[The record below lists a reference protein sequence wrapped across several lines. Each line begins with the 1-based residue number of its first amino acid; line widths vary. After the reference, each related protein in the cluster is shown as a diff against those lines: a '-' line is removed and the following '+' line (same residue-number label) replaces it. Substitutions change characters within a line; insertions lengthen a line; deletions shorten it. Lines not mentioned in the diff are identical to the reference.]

1 MQFNTCQVK
10 YLTLNTHVLYSVI
23 MHWIQEKILELSK
36 TQDVLSIGIRPL
48 GRLIKVDS
56 PQIVKHHLTQLQNKG
71 LLRPKSREDIQQFL
85 QHSATLQPSFV
96 QIPVVGTANCGPATR
111 IAEENL
117 EKYVMVSQSLLK
129 KRGNIFAL
137 VAEGNSM
144 NKARINGTTPI
155 EDKDYVLVDSD
166 QRAPSSGDYVL
177 SIIEGAANIK
187 KFTYTSDGHIALL
200 SESTEKFAPIYISE
214 DDQFMINGKV
224 VQVIK
229 AANGG
234 D

>member
-1 MQFNTCQVK
+1 MTPNPV
-10 YLTLNTHVLYSVI
+10 VLYSVI

-48 GRLIKVDS
+48 GRLLGVDS

-71 LLRPKSREDIQQFL
+71 LLKPKSREDIQQFL

-96 QIPVVGTANCGPATR
+96 QIPVVGTANCGPATMV
-111 IAEENL
+111 AEENL
-117 EKYVMVSQSLLK
+117 EKYLMVSRSLLK
-129 KRGNIFAL
+129 KQGNIFAL

-144 NKARINGTTPI
+144 NRARVNGTTPI
-155 EDKDYVLVDSD
+155 EDKDYVLIDSD
-166 QRAPSSGDYVL
+166 QRTPNAGDYVL

-187 KFTYTSDGHIALL
+187 KFAYTRDGHIALL

-224 VQVIK
+224 IQVIK